1 MVGVTL
7 SPEQIRNAPP
17 EVRRWLEQELLASF
31 GLQQP
36 AAGVE
41 APRLAAI
48 GEEEA
53 AAVLSLIQGML
64 PVMNVFFEL
73 GREGISVDGGSLTAF
88 RLTDILQHT
97 RLQTVEHVIACL
109 DTISAAARR
118 IRGDAHVAFY
128 GLDNRGHCF
137 ISAQTRHSILQV
149 WQQIIA
155 ARHIDATRGILPE
168 ADVPAFETSGPSAGE
183 PGMAAP
189 AIATSGVPGLPGSVW
204 LAPARMPTGDGA
216 DRTAPAVAPGGVLP

>member
-17 EVRRWLEQELLASF
+17 EVRRWLEQELLATL

-36 AAGVE
+36 AADLE
-41 APRLAAI
+41 APQLAAL

-53 AAVLSLIQGML
+53 AGVLSLIQGML

-73 GREGISVDGGSLTAF
+73 GREGIGMETEGLAAF
-88 RLTDILQHT
+88 RLADILRHT
-97 RLQTVEHVIACL
+97 RLQTPEQVVACL

-118 IRGDAHVAFY
+118 VSGDPGAAFY

-137 ISAQTRHSILQV
+137 ISALTRRSISHV
-149 WQQIIA
+149 WQEIIA
-155 ARHIDATRGILPE
+155 ARNLDASTAEALRG
-168 ADVPAFETSGPSAGE
+168 PAAEPALAPSAIPLAGVSGSSLPIWSAAARA
-183 PGMAAP
+183 PGA
-189 AIATSGVPGLPGSVW
+189 
-204 LAPARMPTGDGA
+204 DGA
-216 DRTAPAVAPGGVLP
+216 DRTSPGVAPGGSAP